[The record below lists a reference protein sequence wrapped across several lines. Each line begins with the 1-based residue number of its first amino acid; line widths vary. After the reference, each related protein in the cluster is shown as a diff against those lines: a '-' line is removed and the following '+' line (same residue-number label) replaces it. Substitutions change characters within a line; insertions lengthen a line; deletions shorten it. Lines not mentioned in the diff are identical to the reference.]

1 MIFQET
7 ELHASGLEAATG
19 STIDFDT
26 ANGQEFSGSGD
37 ARFYLSVTASDTP
50 TTLDVDIVASVG
62 GVDFV
67 VGSFTQ
73 VGAVGTASESIV
85 IVNCPKDVKAD
96 YTIAG
101 TSYTFSLHA
110 TR

>member
-7 ELHASGLEAATG
+7 ELLESGVVASSG
-19 STIDFDT
+19 STGEADT

-50 TTLDVDIVASVG
+50 TTLDVDIVATVG
-62 GVDFV
+62 SVDFV

-73 VGAVGTASESIV
+73 VGAVATASESII
-85 IVNCPKDVKAD
+85 IVNCPKDVKAV